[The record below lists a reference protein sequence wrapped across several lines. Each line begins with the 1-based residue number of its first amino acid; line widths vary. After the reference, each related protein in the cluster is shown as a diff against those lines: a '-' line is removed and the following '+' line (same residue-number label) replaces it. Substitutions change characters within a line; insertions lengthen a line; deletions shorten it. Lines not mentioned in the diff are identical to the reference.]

1 MIVVDEKEVGGCTMQ
16 RCCTKAFVTNV
27 DCEAR
32 PKAKQTLNV
41 ILKKYSLGDNF
52 ECDYN
57 MASNCEGNA
66 RTAPLHSNM
75 PQIDS

>member
-1 MIVVDEKEVGGCTMQ
+1 MIALDEKEVGGCTMQ

-57 MASNCEGNA
+57 
-66 RTAPLHSNM
+66 TY
-75 PQIDS
+75 DF